1 MIFAMILAH
10 LIGDYVLQWDSLA
23 IRKSKD
29 LTGALTH
36 GSIVT
41 TVTLAFALMVMPAWW
56 PWALA
61 IGLIHTAIDAGWLL
75 NRRLPTDLQLKPLTR
90 FLIDQILHALTIVG
104 ALVLSGYMVMTGLP
118 HTMMSEVQHY
128 PVVAMIAGYVL
139 ISMPAWVIVEFLVYG
154 LVRAPAP
161 DFSPSANKYLGI
173 VERGLITT
181 FVLLGQ
187 FALVPLVAVPRLVFE
202 GPRVIGSQRTTP
214 YLTEILASVALAVA
228 IGLALRLLV
237 Q

>member
-10 LIGDYVLQWDSLA
+10 LVGDYVLQWDSLA

-36 GSIVT
+36 GTIVT
-41 TVTLAFALMVMPAWW
+41 VVTVLFATLVAPAWW
-56 PWALA
+56 PWAIG
-61 IGLIHTAIDAGWLL
+61 IGLIHTLIDAGWLL
-75 NRRLPTDLQLKPLTR
+75 NKSLPPERQLVPLAR
-90 FLIDQILHALTIVG
+90 FVIDQILHAVTILA
-104 ALVLSGYMVMTGLP
+104 ALVLSGYTDMVGLP
-118 HTMMSEVQHY
+118 NTMVAEVQHY
-128 PVVAMIAGYVL
+128 PTIALLAGYVL
-139 ISMPAWVIVEFLVYG
+139 ISMPAWVLVEFLVYG
-154 LVRAPAP
+154 LVRAPTA

-202 GPRVIGSQRTTP
+202 GPRVINSQRTTP
-214 YLTEILASVALAVA
+214 YLTEILMSVALAVA
-228 IGLALRLLV
+228 IGLALRLIV

>member
-1 MIFAMILAH
+1 MIFGMFLAH
-10 LIGDYVLQWDSLA
+10 LVGDYVLQWDSLA

-36 GSIVT
+36 GAIVT
-41 TVTLAFALMVMPAWW
+41 AVTLLFAVVIDPAWW

-61 IGLIHTAIDAGWLL
+61 IGFVHTAIDAGWLL
-75 NRRLPTDLQLKPLTR
+75 NRRLPADKQLKPLPR
-90 FLIDQILHALTIVG
+90 FIIDQVLHAATILA
-104 ALVLSGYMVMTGLP
+104 ALVLSGYTSLPTLPQSLLTEIHRYPMLAMV
-118 HTMMSEVQHY
+118 V
-128 PVVAMIAGYVL
+128 GYVAV
-139 ISMPAWVIVEFLVYG
+139 SMPAWVVVEFMVYG

-187 FALVPLVAVPRLVFE
+187 FALVPLVAVPRLVFD
-202 GPRVIGSQRTTP
+202 GPRVMGSQRSMP
-214 YLTEILASVALAVA
+214 YLTEILVSVALAIG
-228 IGLALRLLV
+228 IGLVLRALV
-237 Q
+237 

>member
-1 MIFAMILAH
+1 
-10 LIGDYVLQWDSLA
+10 
-23 IRKSKD
+23 
-29 LTGALTH
+29 
-36 GSIVT
+36 
-41 TVTLAFALMVMPAWW
+41 
-56 PWALA
+56 
-61 IGLIHTAIDAGWLL
+61 
-75 NRRLPTDLQLKPLTR
+75 
-90 FLIDQILHALTIVG
+90 
-104 ALVLSGYMVMTGLP
+104 
-118 HTMMSEVQHY
+118 
-128 PVVAMIAGYVL
+128 MIAGYVL
-139 ISMPAWVIVEFLVYG
+139 ISMPAWVLVEFLVYG

-237 Q
+237 H

>member
-1 MIFAMILAH
+1 MIFAMVLSH
-10 LIGDYVLQWDSLA
+10 LVGDYVLQWDSLA

-29 LTGALTH
+29 LTGALSH
-36 GSIVT
+36 GGIVT
-41 TVTLAFALMVMPAWW
+41 MVTLLFAVIVSPTWW
-56 PWALA
+56 PWALG
-61 IGLIHTAIDAGWLL
+61 IGLIHTAIDASWLL
-75 NRRLPTDLQLKPLTR
+75 NRRLPADRQLKPLPR
-90 FLIDQILHALTIVG
+90 FVIDQILHFATITV
-104 ALVLSGYMVMTGLP
+104 ALVLSGYTTMTALP
-118 HTMMSEVQHY
+118 TTMMSEVQHF
-128 PVVAMIAGYVL
+128 PMVAMIAGYVL
-139 ISMPAWVIVEFLVYG
+139 ISMPAWVLVEFLVYG

-202 GPRVIGSQRTTP
+202 GPRVIGSPRTTP
-214 YLTEILASVALAVA
+214 YLTEILASIALAVA